1 MTATMQEMT
10 AMVARI
16 RNGVN
21 MPFSRKLK
29 IDDIEI
35 TETISYNGDSVEY
48 FYDYYFNGCKLETPN
63 RGRMSDKELQDAIC
77 KAYSNTG
84 FGSITSNGPATQT
97 KRDPVNISAG
107 GYSAWTDTDAI
118 WEMGQSGY
126 SDIVDGDTVTLY
138 DDQQTTTKQYYGGDW
153 WLSFNAT
160 FSSGIGTVNCK
171 SVAQPLTGTIEFV
184 EEDTRPGINEEIKE
198 ELKPK
203 RLRDW

>member
-1 MTATMQEMT
+1 MFKDECEFTFTCDFDLLSISESSIYDGA
-10 AMVARI
+10 VA
-16 RNGVN
+16 
-21 MPFSRKLK
+21 
-29 IDDIEI
+29 
-35 TETISYNGDSVEY
+35 
-48 FYDYYFNGCKLETPN
+48 FYIGNECVWNK
-63 RGRMSDKELQDAIC
+63 QDALT
-77 KAYSNTG
+77 KAYSNSG

-97 KRDPVNISAG
+97 KRDPVNISAS
-107 GYSAWTDTDAI
+107 GYSAWNDSDAI

-198 ELKPK
+198 ELKSK